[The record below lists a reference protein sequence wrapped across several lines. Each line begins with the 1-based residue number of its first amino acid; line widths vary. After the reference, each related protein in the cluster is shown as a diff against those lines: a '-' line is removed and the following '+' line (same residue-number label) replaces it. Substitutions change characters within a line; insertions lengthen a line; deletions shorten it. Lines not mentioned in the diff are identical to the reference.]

1 MVSQKMLQGIELID
15 CAKANAK
22 QGAAVAA
29 ERCGYGNDLSLFSE
43 SLTKA
48 CEEIG
53 VHIDEIEDLITD
65 QQVAKENREEG
76 HEIAPDTTSQL

>member
-1 MVSQKMLQGIELID
+1 MLKGIELID

-22 QGAAVAA
+22 QGIEVAA
-29 ERCGYGNDLSLFSE
+29 KQCGYEQNISLFQE

-53 VHIDEIEDLITD
+53 VHIDELQDLITD
-65 QQVAKENREEG
+65 QQVAKEERLVT
-76 HEIAPDTTSQL
+76 EIAPDTTTQL